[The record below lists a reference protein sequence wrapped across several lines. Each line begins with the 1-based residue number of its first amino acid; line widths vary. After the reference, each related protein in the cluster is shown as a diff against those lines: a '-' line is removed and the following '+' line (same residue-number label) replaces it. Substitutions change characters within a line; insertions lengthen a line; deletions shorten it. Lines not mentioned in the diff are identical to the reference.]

1 MKVTFLLLF
10 LHVVIGVPQHQGAG
24 YPEYHSPVLAQQHN
38 QQPPLV
44 CRIFYETLWETSYN
58 DMNTQECTKH
68 YKKECKIDDK
78 EVCINTYKTVC
89 EKVVEEKCLTSY
101 KQECRQEHRKEYEHY
116 TETECTTLEQEHCDH
131 RWEGEGNEKVWVV
144 IPGSCVSNPY
154 DVCKDI
160 PKTKELLI
168 PVPICENVPVEQ
180 CVDVPRDKCREV
192 PDIICKT
199 KPFETCES
207 VPMKECKEDIRKVPV
222 RFSRKV
228 LRHVCDHSYQ
238 GKQVPSQ
245 PYEQKTVVPSPN
257 YEQQLIVPSQPYEQ
271 KTVVPSPNYQQP
283 PLGPSSNYEQ
293 LGVGY
298 LQSILDVAQNSNFNL
313 STQPSITGNAQK
325 NLTFTAVDAV
335 PGKEIQNQH
344 LKK

>member
-10 LHVVIGVPQHQGAG
+10 LQVVTGIPQHQGAG

-38 QQPPLV
+38 QPPPLV

-58 DMNTQECTKH
+58 DVNTQECTKH

-168 PVPICENVPVEQ
+168 PVPICEDVPVEQ
-180 CVDVPRDKCREV
+180 CVDVPRDECREV

-238 GKQVPSQ
+238 NKHTPAKQ
-245 PYEQKTVVPSPN
+245 YEHQLVGPSPN
-257 YEQQLIVPSQPYEQ
+257 HGQH
-271 KTVVPSPNYQQP
+271 
-283 PLGPSSNYEQ
+283 
-293 LGVGY
+293 GVG
-298 LQSILDVAQNSNFNL
+298 Q
-313 STQPSITGNAQK
+313 
-325 NLTFTAVDAV
+325 
-335 PGKEIQNQH
+335 
-344 LKK
+344 

>member
-10 LHVVIGVPQHQGAG
+10 LQVVTGIPQHQGAG
-24 YPEYHSPVLAQQHN
+24 YPEYHPPVLAQQHN
-38 QQPPLV
+38 QQPRLV

-58 DMNTQECTKH
+58 DVNTQECTKH

-89 EKVVEEKCLTSY
+89 EKVVEEKCHTSY
-101 KQECRQEHRKEYEHY
+101 KQECRQEHREEYEHY

-168 PVPICENVPVEQ
+168 PDTICN
-180 CVDVPRDKCREV
+180 
-192 PDIICKT
+192 T

-245 PYEQKTVVPSPN
+245 SYEQQTVVPSPN
-257 YEQQLIVPSQPYEQ
+257 YEQQLVAPSPNYQQQP
-271 KTVVPSPNYQQP
+271 VGPSPNYQQP

-298 LQSILDVAQNSNFNL
+298 LQSILENAQNGNLNF
-313 STQPSITGNAQK
+313 STQPSIPGNAQK